1 MAKVNESPEY
11 LQQQLQDLHGE
22 FVALEGAAMVLADHN
37 VKLRSF
43 LLRLSDPEDLGH
55 GIPEDVRKE
64 ARKLTSMERTCVYT
78 QS

>member
-22 FVALEGAAMVLADHN
+22 FVALEAAAMVLADHN

-43 LLRLSDPEDLGH
+43 MLRLNDPEDLGH
-55 GIPEDVRKE
+55 AVPEEVRQM
-64 ARKLTSMERTCVYT
+64 ALKLSSMERTCVY
-78 QS
+78 SRS

>member
-11 LQQQLQDLHGE
+11 LQQQLHDLHGE

-43 LLRLSDPEDLGH
+43 LLRLCDSEDLGH
-55 GIPEDVRKE
+55 AVPEEVRQM
-64 ARKLTSMERTCVYT
+64 ALKLSSMERTCVY
-78 QS
+78 SRS